1 MNFFRALTF
10 ELNAWVIQIL
20 RWFPGNTGVAMRYR
34 YYKRRFAGCGRNVNI
49 LSGCHF
55 MGCENI
61 TLGSHIGLGIFSQIY
76 AGDKGSI
83 ILRDHVYINS
93 NVMINADCEGRIDI
107 GPECLIGPNVVL
119 RTSSHLFSD
128 KEIPIRNQGHK
139 PGAIIIKENV
149 WIGANVTII
158 GNVTI
163 GKGAI
168 IAAGAIVVKDVADHT
183 IVGGVPAK
191 PIGLRG

>member
-1 MNFFRALTF
+1 MFDRT
-10 ELNAWVIQIL
+10 Q
-20 RWFPGNTGVAMRYR
+20 
-34 YYKRRFAGCGRNVNI
+34 CG
-49 LSGCHF
+49 
-55 MGCENI
+55 
-61 TLGSHIGLGIFSQIY
+61 SQ
-76 AGDKGSI
+76 
-83 ILRDHVYINS
+83 NQQ
-93 NVMINADCEGRIDI
+93 
-107 GPECLIGPNVVL
+107 PF
-119 RTSSHLFSD
+119 FSD

-139 PGAIIIKENV
+139 PGTIIIKENV

-168 IAAGAIVVKDVADHT
+168 IAAGAIVVKDVDDHT